1 MLNQSVFDCI
11 QNVSLQ
17 NVHCVEKYLIFNSH
31 TTIKAMTGQKNIVI
45 SPNSSSLDIQR
56 NVRRYKW
63 VVTSLSKTM
72 CWENAHG
79 KDSIGIGSLQFV
91 RTLHHFT
98 KTTLGLITTN
108 LLLVASKKKQAW
120 RTVMKINVIR
130 TQNISPHT
138 HHQATNIS
146 PVHCSCF
153 MSFHIWRLRAK
164 NNWNWINYEQR
175 DKKYWKA
182 ESLAA
187 ERVCKAIYCRL
198 KERESLIPLD
208 SQKRGPW
215 KYKFAYI

>member
-1 MLNQSVFDCI
+1 MSSHITFKN
-11 QNVSLQ
+11 NV
-17 NVHCVEKYLIFNSH
+17 
-31 TTIKAMTGQKNIVI
+31 
-45 SPNSSSLDIQR
+45 
-56 NVRRYKW
+56 
-63 VVTSLSKTM
+63 
-72 CWENAHG
+72 WENAHG

-120 RTVMKINVIR
+120 RSVMKINVIR

-187 ERVCKAIYCRL
+187 ERACKAIYCRL
-198 KERESLIPLD
+198 KERESLIALD